1 MESIFVPM
9 PRGGKQGV
17 LALDRYWYAACAS
30 SELKR
35 NKVVA
40 RTVLGLPLA
49 LFRNAVGGVGAMLDR
64 CPHRNVP
71 LSAGR
76 VVGDNLECAYHG
88 WQFDR
93 LGTCRR
99 VPGHCGDHEHPSRDA
114 TSLPVIEQDG
124 FVWVWP
130 RPDEEPAG
138 EPFRLRGQLPGYT
151 TVHRSVLFPGT
162 VHQAIE
168 NALDVPH
175 TAFLHRGLFRGTGK
189 TNRIKAVITRS
200 DSMVQ
205 AEYIGEPRPE
215 GLAARILAPGGG
227 TVQHWDRFHMPC
239 VAEVEYRLG
248 DDSHFIVTSLMTP
261 EQDFVTRAHAVVSFK
276 LPLPGWL
283 VRPLI
288 FPIAMQVFKQDAV
301 ILGKQTEVVRQFGG
315 ERFVSTEID
324 LLGGQIWR
332 LMRRGAKGRAGSEME
347 PDEDYRAEVDLQ
359 V

>member
-1 MESIFVPM
+1 M
-9 PRGGKQGV
+9 PRGGKQSV
-17 LALDRYWYAACAS
+17 LALDRYWYVACAAT
-30 SELKR
+30 ELKR
-35 NKVVA
+35 GKVLS

-49 LFRNAVGGVGAMLDR
+49 LFRNQGGAVGAMLDR

-71 LSAGR
+71 LSRGR
-76 VVGDNLECAYHG
+76 VVGDNIECAYHG
-88 WQFDR
+88 WQFDPV
-93 LGTCRR
+93 GTCKR
-99 VPGHCGDHEHPSRDA
+99 VPGHCGEHEHPSRDA
-114 TSLPVIEQDG
+114 TSLAVREQDG
-124 FVWVWP
+124 FVWVWT
-130 RPDEEPAG
+130 RPGEEPDG
-138 EPFRLRGQLPGYT
+138 EPFRLRGQEAGYT
-151 TVHRSVLFPGT
+151 TVRRSVVFPGSL
-162 VHQAIE
+162 HQSIE

-189 TNRIKAVITRS
+189 TNRIKGVITRTE
-200 DSMVQ
+200 SMVQ

-215 GLAARILAPGGG
+215 GLAARLLAPGGG

-248 DDSHFIVTSLMTP
+248 EDTHFIVTSLMTP

-283 VRPLI
+283 VKPLV

-301 ILGKQTEVVRQFGG
+301 ILGQQSDVICRFGG

-332 LMRRGAKGRAGSEME
+332 LMRRGAKGRASSDVE
-347 PDEDYRAEVDLQ
+347 PDADYRAEVDLD